1 MTSAKIILPPLVKAG
16 DLEILP
22 ALLDKAVTSCCG
34 NCSHRHGITH
44 VNWAKD
50 SLNSTSVKYTKKGAL
65 EAIAAGTNLAVPIFQ
80 DSFEMKG
87 DVDKSEYVVVPLLE
101 MDNLVVF
108 QREPSKKE
116 LGNAALSILADSL
129 AEQFPLLCISTLLVL
144 LAGVLFWLF
153 VSMNLC
159 SHSYAFLKYCYP
171 HHRSTH

>member
-80 DSFEMKG
+80 DSIEMKG
-87 DVDKSEYVVVPLLE
+87 DVDKSEYVMVPLIESRYLAI
-101 MDNLVVF
+101 F
-108 QREPSKKE
+108 SKRSSEKE
-116 LGNAALSILADSL
+116 LGNAASSIVTITLWEQYPLIVVSASL
-129 AEQFPLLCISTLLVL
+129 TV
-144 LAGVLFWLF
+144 LAGILFWAF
-153 VSMNLC
+153 VSFWVFQ
-159 SHSYAFLKYCYP
+159 SSFLSALK
-171 HHRSTH
+171 SESLSWN